1 MRPLQPEERAQVKG
15 GTGLV
20 VEQVSGAARRAG
32 IRAGD
37 VLIAINGTPLKSP
50 DDLRDRVAKAGK
62 SAALLVQRDDQQ
74 LFVAVE
80 LG

>member
-1 MRPLQPEERAQVKG
+1 VRSLTADEKKEIRAKS
-15 GTGLV
+15 GLV

-32 IRAGD
+32 IQQGD
-37 VLIAINGTPLKSP
+37 VLLAINGVALKSP
-50 DDLRDRVAKAGK
+50 EDLRDHVAKAGK
-62 SAALLVQRDDQQ
+62 SAALLVQRERQQ